1 MGFVTTKDGTEIFYE
16 DWGDGP
22 TVVLCHGWPLSS
34 DSWDPQI
41 PFLASNGFR
50 CVAHDR
56 RGHGRSTQSW
66 DGNEM
71 NTYADDLA
79 ALVDTLDLRDSAII
93 GFSTGGGEAARYL
106 GRHGTDRVSKA
117 VLISAV
123 PLCMLKTDDNPDGV
137 PIEEFDELRASM
149 TAERVQTFRDLADGP
164 SSGATTGSRFRRA
177 HATSGGVKGWL
188 AATATCTSASPC
200 TPRLTETCR
209 PTFAVASPRIASH
222 DEITTNPANGA

>member
-1 MGFVTTKDGTEIFYE
+1 MGFLTTKDGTEIFYK

-34 DSWDPQI
+34 DSWDPHI

-71 NTYADDLA
+71 NTYADDHA
-79 ALVDTLDLRDSAII
+79 ALVDTLDLRDFAII

-117 VLISAV
+117 VLSSAV

-164 SSGATTGSRFRRA
+164 FFGRNHGIEVSQGARDEWWREGMA
-177 HATSGGVKGWL
+177 

-222 DEITTNPANGA
+222 DEITTNSANGA